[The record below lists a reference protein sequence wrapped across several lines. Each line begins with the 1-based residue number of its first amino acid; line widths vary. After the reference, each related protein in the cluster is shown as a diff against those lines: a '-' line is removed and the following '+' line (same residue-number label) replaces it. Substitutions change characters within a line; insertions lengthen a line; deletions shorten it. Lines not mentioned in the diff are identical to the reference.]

1 VNAGDTRPRRATIYM
16 RRVFAAALL
25 FVTRAAGSS
34 LSAPTLHDFG
44 AKTLSG
50 ANIMFSSFRGK
61 PVLVLNVAAV

>member
-1 VNAGDTRPRRATIYM
+1 M